1 VICFKSPSSNA
12 GNRPNVCIIFWLIH
26 LNMLLFIWIDQNTW
40 FIYLIHLIPVAI
52 IFSCNLRLNKA
63 YMCLLLC
70 YCITLLLSLWCI
82 YVFLFTLHPH
92 THKSY
97 ICICLSFILSSCFHR
112 QTQTMKMKFL
122 HMILM
127 MFILILHKPIWIL
140 ASIVDP
146 LVPSPQIS
154 PFSPILTSITV
165 SASSPG
171 TTFSLNY
178 FYFFWQSIISNL
190 NF

>member
-1 VICFKSPSSNA
+1 VCQSLKSKIQITHSLSVAHKLLAVSLRVCVCVPFHASS
-12 GNRPNVCIIFWLIH
+12 
-26 LNMLLFIWIDQNTW
+26 T
-40 FIYLIHLIPVAI
+40 
-52 IFSCNLRLNKA
+52 
-63 YMCLLLC
+63 
-70 YCITLLLSLWCI
+70 
-82 YVFLFTLHPH
+82 H

-171 TTFSLNY
+171 TTFSLSINY
-178 FYFFWQSIISNL
+178 F
-190 NF
+190 

>member
-1 VICFKSPSSNA
+1 VCQSLKSKIQKTHSLSVAHKLLAVSLCVCVPFHASS
-12 GNRPNVCIIFWLIH
+12 
-26 LNMLLFIWIDQNTW
+26 T
-40 FIYLIHLIPVAI
+40 
-52 IFSCNLRLNKA
+52 
-63 YMCLLLC
+63 
-70 YCITLLLSLWCI
+70 
-82 YVFLFTLHPH
+82 H

-178 FYFFWQSIISNL
+178 FYFF
-190 NF
+190 